1 MNSGDEAGV
10 LAEPNALNTAITG
23 ETDSA
28 SDGTTPEQSGPTEES
43 ARDDSAV
50 PNHWEQ
56 WAAEQTGGDRKPE
69 SEDVEPGDSGAPDLI
84 GSVASGTRDSGD
96 PRDSADSKGAPL
108 WLASMVVLVV
118 LLIAGVVV
126 GGLFLSQVSAN
137 QSAASDRQAGLFA
150 AKTAVIDLTTANY
163 QNPSQYIAK
172 LKPLAAGQFLNEFA
186 NGAKGFSTILSE
198 GKVQTKGSVVNAG
211 IASFGGTGEQV
222 DVLAQ
227 ETVTNS
233 QTKNS
238 SRYYRMEVTMIKSG
252 SKWLVS
258 NVKFVQ

>member
-23 ETDSA
+23 ETDSM
-28 SDGTTPEQSGPTEES
+28 SDGTTPDQSGPTEES
-43 ARDDSAV
+43 ARGDSAV

-56 WAAEQTGGDRKPE
+56 WAAEQAGGNRKPG
-69 SEDVEPGDSGAPDLI
+69 SGDVEPGDSGAPDLV
-84 GSVASGTRDSGD
+84 G
-96 PRDSADSKGAPL
+96 SADSKGAPL
-108 WLASMVVLVV
+108 WLASVVVLVV

-137 QSAASDRQAGLFA
+137 HSAASDRQAGLSA
-150 AKTAVIDLTTANY
+150 AKTAVVDLTTANY
-163 QNPSQYIAK
+163 QNPAQYIAK
-172 LKPLAAGQFLNEFA
+172 LKPLAAGQFLSEFA
-186 NGAKGFSTILSE
+186 SGAKGFSTILSE

-211 IASFGGTGEQV
+211 IASFGGTSEQV

>member
-10 LAEPNALNTAITG
+10 LAEPNALNTAISG

-28 SDGTTPEQSGPTEES
+28 SDGTTPEQSGPAEES
-43 ARDDSAV
+43 ARGDSAV
-50 PNHWEQ
+50 PNYWEQ
-56 WAAEQTGGDRKPE
+56 WAAEQAGGDWKPE
-69 SEDVEPGDSGAPDLI
+69 SGDVEPGDSA
-84 GSVASGTRDSGD
+84 D
-96 PRDSADSKGAPL
+96 PRDSGDSKGAPL
-108 WLASMVVLVV
+108 WLASIVALVV

-126 GGLFLSQVSAN
+126 GGGFLSQVSAN
-137 QSAASDRQAGLFA
+137 QSAASDRQAGLSV
-150 AKTAVIDLTTANY
+150 AKTAVVDLTTANY
-163 QNPSQYIAK
+163 QNSSQYVAK

-186 NGAKGFSTILSE
+186 SGAKGFSTILSE
-198 GKVQTKGSVVNAG
+198 GKVQTQGSVVNAG
-211 IASFGGTGEQV
+211 VASFGGTSEQV
-222 DVLAQ
+222 DVLAK

-238 SRYYRMEVTMIKSG
+238 SRYYRMEIAMIKSG

>member
-23 ETDSA
+23 ETDSV
-28 SDGTTPEQSGPTEES
+28 SGGTTPEQPGLTEES
-43 ARDDSAV
+43 ARGDSAV
-50 PNHWEQ
+50 PNYWEQ
-56 WAAEQTGGDRKPE
+56 WAAEQSGEDGKPE
-69 SEDVEPGDSGAPDLI
+69 SGEAEPGDSGAPDFT
-84 GSVASGTRDSGD
+84 GSADSVARDSGG
-96 PRDSADSKGAPL
+96 SKGAPL
-108 WLASMVVLVV
+108 WLASVVVLVV

-126 GGLFLSQVSAN
+126 GGVFLSKVSAN
-137 QSAASDRQAGLFA
+137 QSAASDRQAGLSA
-150 AKTAVIDLTTANY
+150 AKTLVVDLTTANY
-163 QNPSQYIAK
+163 QNSSQYVAT
-172 LKPLAAGQFLNEFA
+172 LKPLVAGQFLNEFV
-186 NGAKGFSTILSE
+186 NGAKGFSTILSQ

-211 IASFGGTGEQV
+211 IASFSGTGELV
-222 DVLAQ
+222 DVLAK